1 MTGEGVMHAGPWN
14 ASSQIIRSPME
25 SGPVVLFNFT
35 QQGEED
41 ILVLSPFSQF
51 MATSLYQTHNFLEYG
66 IVGSMAYVPA
76 NYQHSLIVF
85 YSSRGINEGVREWGE
100 TMQRAF
106 NRTNRNRLNDLTIN
120 YLGYYT
126 DAGSYYYYHT
136 EEEQNYEETIVDVFD
151 QTSLPFHYFQLDS
164 WWYYQG
170 IGGGVTNWTA
180 RPNVFPDGVAGVHR
194 RMKNLPLAVHNRY
207 WAYDT
212 IYKQNYSFVLDQA
225 NGKALP
231 IGNDSFWIDLL
242 SRARDWGVV
251 VYEQDW
257 LDLQTTGFL
266 PTRTDISLGHQWL
279 MSMGEAAEKLDLNI
293 QYCMSLPRHILH
305 AIQIPRVTHTRVSFD
320 YTYQILGKVQTW
332 AIGIPS
338 MFADAIGLAPFKD
351 VLWST
356 SLQPDAPYQPTP
368 EEVLPERGILVATLS
383 TGPVAPG
390 DRINYT
396 NVQRVM
402 KCCRKD
408 GLILKPD
415 RPLTTINALISDWAF
430 YNSVS
435 QGELYSTR
443 TTMSVFLSLSFSSP
457 HYEFRFLE
465 ATRHSILSLPRR

>member
-1 MTGEGVMHAGPWN
+1 MTGEGVMHAGCWN
-14 ASSQIIRSPME
+14 SSSQIVRSAME
-25 SGPVVLFNFT
+25 SGPVVLFNLT
-35 QQGEED
+35 HRGED
-41 ILVLSPFSQF
+41 DVLILSPFSQF
-51 MATSLYQTHNFLEYG
+51 MATSFYQTHNFFEYG
-66 IVGSMAYVPA
+66 IIGSMAYVPA
-76 NYQHSLIVF
+76 NYEHSMIVF

-100 TMQRAF
+100 TMQRAY
-106 NRTNRNRLNDLTIN
+106 NRTNKNRLNDLTIN

-136 EEEQNYEETIVDVFD
+136 EEGKNYEDTMVDVFD
-151 QTSLPFHYFQLDS
+151 QAVLPFHYFQLDS

-170 IGGGVTNWTA
+170 IDGGVTNWTA
-180 RPNVFPDGVAGVHR
+180 RPNVFPDGVQGVYH
-194 RMKNLPLAVHNRY
+194 RMKNIPLAVHNRY

-212 IYKQNYSFVLDQA
+212 IYKQNYSFVLDEA

-231 IGNDSFWIDLL
+231 VGNDSFWIDLL
-242 SRARDWGVV
+242 SQARDWGVV
-251 VYEQDW
+251 LYEQDW

-266 PTRTDISLGHQWL
+266 PTRTDIYLGHQWL

-320 YTYQILGKVQTW
+320 YTYQLLGKEQTW

-338 MFADAIGLAPFKD
+338 MFADAMGLAPFKD

-356 SLQPDAPYQPTP
+356 SFQPDSPYQPSP

-415 RPLTTINALISDWAF
+415 RPLTMINALVSDWAL

-443 TTMSVFLSLSFSSP
+443 TTM
-457 HYEFRFLE
+457 
-465 ATRHSILSLPRR
+465 